1 MAVISIRVYQV
12 PVSLQALYS
21 LATRQTELEM
31 RPAALHN
38 ELGILAWSP
47 LASGFLTG
55 KYERNEP
62 RSPGARAGH
71 DRPLYQ
77 YTSSNYETSDRTWA
91 AVDAVRQ
98 VAVSDPNPNPLP
110 LRAIRLNSAPP
121 HGQRPGGPRRTRTGP
136 RQRRSRWNTPGS
148 VILG

>member
-31 RPAALHN
+31 RPAARHN

-55 KYERNEP
+55 KYERNKP
-62 RSPGARAGH
+62 RSPGARAGQ

-98 VAVSDPNPNPLP
+98 VAVSDPNPNPYP
-110 LRAIRLNSAPP
+110 YGPFGSTQRHRTANGPEAPGALVQAHAKGDHDGIHP
-121 HGQRPGGPRRTRTGP
+121 AR
-136 RQRRSRWNTPGS
+136 
-148 VILG
+148 